1 MNDLFDRLKFK
12 KMAYR
17 DFKLND
23 LNVKFGI
30 HQREAKLFQNIEL
43 IQPSDW
49 LSQTLERNQK
59 KIRMTT
65 EKAVSEAIIMPILS
79 AVQENN
85 EDELTLFSGE
95 NLLAD
100 KSVGLNGEVDFLF
113 IRQPQAYEIYAP
125 VINVTEAKLN
135 KAIEKSIAQAAAQ
148 MVGARVFNQKNDNPI
163 ETIFGV
169 VTNGDKWIFLKLEK
183 ELLLIDSDR
192 YSSENLPEL
201 LGAFQ
206 LMADFYK

>member
-30 HQREAKLFQNIEL
+30 HQREAKLFHNIKL

-49 LSQTLERNQK
+49 LFQTLERNQK

-113 IRQPQAYEIYAP
+113 IKQPQAYEIYAP

>member
-1 MNDLFDRLKFK
+1 
-12 KMAYR
+12 MAYR
-17 DFKLND
+17 NFTLAD
-23 LNVKFGI
+23 LKTKFGI
-30 HQREAKLFQNIEL
+30 SQNEAALFQNITLFEA
-43 IQPSDW
+43 SAW

-79 AVQENN
+79 AIQERN
-85 EDELTLFSGE
+85 EDKLTLFSGE
-95 NLLAD
+95 NLIAD
-100 KSVGLNGEVDFLF
+100 KSSGLNGEVDFLF
-113 IRQPQAYEIYAP
+113 IKQSHAYEIYAP

-148 MVGARVFNQKNDNPI
+148 MVGARVFNQKNNNPI

-169 VTNGDKWIFLKLEK
+169 VTNGDKWIFLKLENN
-183 ELLLIDSDR
+183 LLSIDSNR
-192 YSSENLPEL
+192 YSTENIPEL

-206 LMADFYK
+206 LMIDFYN

>member
-30 HQREAKLFQNIEL
+30 HQREAKLFQNIKL

-49 LSQTLERNQK
+49 LFQTLERNQK

-113 IRQPQAYEIYAP
+113 IKQPQAYEIYAP